1 MSLLDLLALLPILI
15 LVFGGTAILM
25 AGAWYREPRP
35 LLAGGIVT
43 ALLAAVAAGLVQPPV
58 AEIAGLFSAGGY
70 ARFFTILWSLLA
82 ACGLMI
88 AGRFV
93 IEKSIGAGEYVSL
106 ILYATAGMALLS
118 SATHLLGLF
127 LALEMFTLAFYI
139 LIASNRYCE
148 MAAEAGLKYLL
159 MGAVATGF
167 MAFGIALI
175 YASSGTLALPEAV
188 VQLTTATGELHA
200 WGLLGWGMI
209 LIAVGFKI
217 SLAPFHLWTADVY
230 QGAPAPVAGLLATG
244 SKGAV
249 VAALVG
255 MLAMAGP
262 IWHDLVDLIW
272 LLAALTMLVGALS
285 ALNQKNLKRLLAYSS
300 VTHMGTLLVG
310 LLCQT
315 SEGLAATT
323 FYVVVYVVASFGAF
337 AVIASLAD
345 KRGEPMSF
353 DQWRGLGYRHPVRCA
368 VLVLLLLSLAGLP
381 ATAGFM
387 AKFAIFHAALQSGY
401 IGLVMI
407 GILASVISFAFYL
420 RVAMLLFQPDESASR
435 WHAGTSLEHAV
446 LAVCASAVLLLGLFP
461 GALFGLIGRLLP

>member
-1 MSLLDLLALLPILI
+1 MSLLDLLALLPVLI
-15 LVFGGTAILM
+15 LVFAATTILM
-25 AGAWYREPRP
+25 VGAWYKEPRP
-35 LLAGGIVT
+35 LIAGGILT
-43 ALLAAVAAGLVQPPV
+43 ALLAALAAGMVAPPV
-58 AEIAGLFSAGGY
+58 SEIAGLFSAGGY

-82 ACGLMI
+82 AAGLMLG
-88 AGRFV
+88 GRFV
-93 IEKSIGAGEYVSL
+93 EEKKIGAGEYVSL
-106 ILYATAGMALLS
+106 LLYGAAGMALLS

-127 LALEMFTLAFYI
+127 LALETFTLVFYI
-139 LIASNRYCE
+139 LIACNRDCE
-148 MAAEAGLKYLL
+148 FAAEAGLKYLL

-175 YASSGTLALPEAV
+175 YASTGSLALPNAV
-188 VQLTTATGELHA
+188 TQLTTVSGELHA

-217 SLAPFHLWTADVY
+217 SLAPFHLWTPDVY
-230 QGAPAPVAGLLATG
+230 QGAPAPVAALLATG

-255 MLAMAGP
+255 MLAVSGP

-272 LLAALTMLVGALS
+272 LLAALTMLVGAFS
-285 ALNQKNLKRLLAYSS
+285 ALAQKNLKRLLAYSS

-337 AVIASLAD
+337 AVIASFAD

-353 DQWRGLGYRHPVRCA
+353 DALRGLGYRYPVRCA
-368 VLVLLLLSLAGLP
+368 VLVLLLLSLGGLP

-387 AKFAIFHAALQSGY
+387 AKFTIFHAALQSGY
-401 IGLVMI
+401 IGLVVI
-407 GILASVISFAFYL
+407 GVFASVISFAFYL
-420 RVAMLLFQPDESASR
+420 RVAMLLFQAEKPAST
-435 WHAGTSLEHAV
+435 WHVGSTLEHAV
-446 LAVCASAVLLLGLFP
+446 LAFYSSAVLVLGLFP
-461 GALFGLIGRLLP
+461 GVLFDLIGRILP

>member
-25 AGAWYREPRP
+25 AGAWYDEPRP
-35 LLAGGIVT
+35 LIAGGILT
-43 ALLAAVAAGLVQPPV
+43 ALLAALAAGMVAPPV
-58 AEIAGLFSAGGY
+58 FEIAGLFSAGGY

-82 ACGLMI
+82 AAGLML
-88 AGRFV
+88 ADRFV
-93 IEKSIGAGEYVSL
+93 AEKKLGAGEYVSL
-106 ILYATAGMALLS
+106 LLYGAAGMALLS

-127 LALEMFTLAFYI
+127 LALETFTLVFYI
-139 LIASNRYCE
+139 LIACNRDCE
-148 MAAEAGLKYLL
+148 FAAEAGLKYLL

-175 YASSGTLALPEAV
+175 YASTGSLALPNAV
-188 VQLTTATGELHA
+188 TQLTTVSGELHA

-230 QGAPAPVAGLLATG
+230 QGAPSPITALLATG

-255 MLAMAGP
+255 MLAMSGP
-262 IWHDLVDLIW
+262 IWHDLIDLIW
-272 LLAALTMLVGALS
+272 LLAALTMLVGAFS
-285 ALNQKNLKRLLAYSS
+285 ALAQKNLKRLLAYSS

-337 AVIASLAD
+337 AVIASFAD
-345 KRGEPMSF
+345 NRGEPMSF
-353 DQWRGLGYRHPVRCA
+353 DDLRGLGYRHPVRCA
-368 VLVLLLLSLAGLP
+368 VLVLLLLSLGGLP

-387 AKFAIFHAALQSGY
+387 AKFTIFHAALQSGY
-401 IGLVMI
+401 IGLVVI
-407 GILASVISFAFYL
+407 GVFASVISFAFYL
-420 RVAMLLFQPDESASR
+420 RVAMLLFQSEKPAST
-435 WHAGTSLEHAV
+435 WHVGSTLEHAV
-446 LAVCASAVLLLGLFP
+446 LAVCSSAVLVLGLFP
-461 GALFGLIGRLLP
+461 GVLFDLIGRLLP

>member
-25 AGAWYREPRP
+25 AGAWYRESRP
-35 LLAGGIVT
+35 LIAGGVVT
-43 ALLAAVAAGLVQPPV
+43 ALLAAVAAGLVQPPT

-82 ACGLMI
+82 AAGLMV
-88 AGRFV
+88 AGRYV
-93 IEKSIGAGEYVSL
+93 SEKKIGAGEYVSL
-106 ILYATAGMALLS
+106 VLYAAAGMALLS

-127 LALEMFTLAFYI
+127 LALETFTLAFYI
-139 LIASNRYCE
+139 LIASNRRCE
-148 MAAEAGLKYLL
+148 LAAEAGLKYLL

-175 YASSGTLALPEAV
+175 YAASGSLALPDAV
-188 VQLTTATGELHA
+188 VLLTTATGELHA
-200 WGLLGWGMI
+200 WGLLGWGMV

-217 SLAPFHLWTADVY
+217 SLAPFHLWTPDVY

-255 MLAMAGP
+255 VLAMAGP
-262 IWHDLVDLIW
+262 VWHDLVDLIW
-272 LLAALTMLVGALS
+272 LLAALTMLVGAFS
-285 ALNQKNLKRLLAYSS
+285 ALKQKNLKRLLAYSS

-323 FYVVVYVVASFGAF
+323 FYIVVYVIASFGAF
-337 AVIASLAD
+337 AIIASLAD
-345 KRGEPMSF
+345 DRGEPMEF
-353 DQWRGLGYRHPVRCA
+353 DQWRGLGYRHPVRCG
-368 VLVLLLLSLAGLP
+368 VLTLLLLSLAGLP

-387 AKFAIFHAALQSGY
+387 AKFAIFDAALQSGY
-401 IGLVMI
+401 VGLVVI
-407 GILASVISFAFYL
+407 GVLASAVSFAFYL
-420 RVAMLLFQPDESASR
+420 RVTILLFQPEESASR
-435 WHAGTSLEHAV
+435 WHKGTAPEHAV
-446 LAVCASAVLLLGLFP
+446 LAVCASAILLLGLFP
-461 GALFGLIGRLLP
+461 GLLFDLIGRILP

>member
-1 MSLLDLLALLPILI
+1 MSLFDLLALLPVLI

-35 LLAGGIVT
+35 LLAGGILT
-43 ALLAAVAAGLVQPPV
+43 ALLAALAAGMVAPPV
-58 AEIAGLFSAGGY
+58 AEITGLFSAGGY
-70 ARFFTILWSLLA
+70 ARFFTIFWSLLA
-82 ACGLMI
+82 AAGLML
-88 AGRFV
+88 AHRFV
-93 IEKSIGAGEYVSL
+93 IEKKLGAGEYVSL
-106 ILYATAGMALLS
+106 LLYAVAGMALLS

-127 LALEMFTLAFYI
+127 LALETFTLVFYI
-139 LIASNRYCE
+139 LIACNRRCE
-148 MAAEAGLKYLL
+148 LAAEAGLKYLL

-188 VQLTTATGELHA
+188 TQLTTATGELHA
-200 WGLLGWGMI
+200 WGLLGWGMV

-217 SLAPFHLWTADVY
+217 SLAPFHLWTPDVY
-230 QGAPAPVAGLLATG
+230 QGAPAPVGALLATG

-255 MLAMAGP
+255 LLAMSGP
-262 IWHDLVDLIW
+262 IWQDLVDLIW
-272 LLAALTMLVGALS
+272 FLAALTMLIGAFS

-310 LLCQT
+310 LLCQS
-315 SEGLAATT
+315 SEGLVATT

-337 AVIASLAD
+337 AVIASFAD

-353 DQWRGLGYRHPVRCA
+353 DDLKGLGYRHPVRCA
-368 VLVLLLLSLAGLP
+368 VLILLLLSLAGLP

-387 AKFAIFHAALQSGY
+387 AKFTIFHAALQSGY
-401 IGLVMI
+401 LGLVLV
-407 GILASVISFAFYL
+407 GIFASVISFAFYL
-420 RVAMLLFQPDESASR
+420 RVAMLLFQADESALS
-435 WHAGTSLEHAV
+435 WSAGSPLEHAV
-446 LAVCASAVLLLGLFP
+446 LAVCSSAVLLFGLFP
-461 GALFGLIGRLLP
+461 GVLFELIGSLLP